1 MGALRLARA
10 ATGRDVI
17 VKVAGG
23 YHGAID
29 GLLAEAGS
37 GLTTLGVP
45 SSPGVTAATTAATR
59 IVPYNDADGRG
70 PRPGGRGGDDRRAGG
85 REHGRRPA
93 GRRLPR
99 RRSATPA
106 TAPARC

>member
-10 ATGRDVI
+10 ATGRDAV

-29 GLLAEAGS
+29 GLLAQAGS

-45 SSPGVTAATTAATR
+45 
-59 IVPYNDADGRG
+59 
-70 PRPGGRGGDDRRAGG
+70 
-85 REHGRRPA
+85 
-93 GRRLPR
+93 
-99 RRSATPA
+99 
-106 TAPARC
+106 PARA